1 MIYVALTLD
10 ITKWNQDYI
19 SSTLFTNG
27 HVIVKWMIQPLKPS
41 PDGEGGVRRKLN
53 NSLLLGSLVNQYN
66 ELHTSYFLLSQSLS
80 AIAPA
85 LLYLPT
91 SL

>member
-1 MIYVALTLD
+1 
-10 ITKWNQDYI
+10 
-19 SSTLFTNG
+19 
-27 HVIVKWMIQPLKPS
+27 MIQPLKPS
-41 PDGEGGVRRKLN
+41 PDGEGGVRRNLN